1 MTSSVNR
8 TAVLD
13 MVYAQDN
20 IYKDGVVPF
29 QITGNSS
36 VYHGEELPYFTEA
49 LRANNL
55 TVPLNVSRAIAEI
68 GL

>member
-1 MTSSVNR
+1 M
-8 TAVLD
+8 LD
-13 MVYAQDN
+13 MVYARDS

-36 VYHGEELPYFTEA
+36 VYQGEELPYFTEA
-49 LRANNL
+49 LRVNNV
-55 TVPLNVSRAIAEI
+55 TVSLNISRAVAEI